1 MMTYTTNKAT
11 AIDLRKD
18 FTAGLGRKLM
28 IGAAAAM
35 LLVSATGC
43 SNMNKQEQRTLSG
56 GALGAAA
63 GGAIGLL
70 TGSWVTGAVIGGAGG
85 AAAGALTSDKQVK
98 LD

>member
-1 MMTYTTNKAT
+1 MSKFTTKSN
-11 AIDLRKD
+11 AI
-18 FTAGLGRKLM
+18 ASQNGVGHKLL
-28 IGAAAAM
+28 IGFAAALALVAM
-35 LLVSATGC
+35 SAC
-43 SNMNKQEQRTLSG
+43 SNMNNQEQRALSG

-63 GGAIGLL
+63 GGAVGLL

>member
-1 MMTYTTNKAT
+1 MTKFTTNLN
-11 AIDLRKD
+11 AI
-18 FTAGLGRKLM
+18 ASQNGSGRKLLV
-28 IGAAAAM
+28 GAVAALA
-35 LLVSATGC
+35 LVTMSAC
-43 SNMNKQEQRTLSG
+43 SNMNNQEQRALSG

-63 GGAIGLL
+63 GGAVGLL